1 MTAIGFPIS
10 TKRCAL
16 DERVATMS
24 A

>member
-1 MTAIGFPIS
+1 MTAIGFPIG